1 MERFLENYNKFLRV
15 EKVKINAL
23 AIKLGMKEESLKKL
37 LSRDSIH
44 ITTKQ
49 KLAKAVG
56 FDACAFENDMDWL
69 TVAHKERLKG
79 CCPNCCNPIKEI
91 DILLSERFLDKSDTK
106 AILVKEGYSICGACG
121 EKTNITFTYDVIT
134 KLVDQELSNKNI
146 EKHTYIDTLE
156 HLMRAE
162 YDEIGNTTREIR
174 KKEEELQNILE
185 GSYDLRLSFKDNAK
199 LLKEALTNLNNTVSQ
214 KKKVIETLKGELTQR
229 RRNVYNLGNT
239 ITCLQKRDPLPI
251 RPGDIVSFKDMDGKK
266 INFMVVKKDM
276 SSYDIMLLEN
286 YYYDDDFIL
295 AYNLLG
301 LNVESV
307 TPDSILKFLIEK
319 YRLRLYETYNLDD
332 EN

>member
-15 EKVKINAL
+15 EKVKINVL

-49 KLAKAVG
+49 KLAKAFG

-106 AILVKEGYSICGACG
+106 AILIKEGYSICGACG
-121 EKTNITFTYDVIT
+121 EKINVTFTYDMTT
-134 KLVDQELSNKNI
+134 KLIDQKLSNKNT
-146 EKHTYIDTLE
+146 EGHKYIDNIKYLIRVE
-156 HLMRAE
+156 D
-162 YDEIGNTTREIR
+162 DEVGNTTREIR

-185 GSYDLRLSFKDNAK
+185 QAADLRMSFNGNKELLKEILNNLYKNIYQKKNVINALKSELSQLKKNSSNLVNALNTLQGGCVPSVSAGEVISFKD
-199 LLKEALTNLNNTVSQ
+199 
-214 KKKVIETLKGELTQR
+214 R
-229 RRNVYNLGNT
+229 YNE
-239 ITCLQKRDPLPI
+239 
-251 RPGDIVSFKDMDGKK
+251 K
-266 INFMVVKKDM
+266 INFMVVKKDVFN
-276 SSYDIMLLEN
+276 YDIMLLEN
-286 YYYDDDFIL
+286 YYYEESFIL

-301 LNVESV
+301 LTEEKIS
-307 TPDSILKFLIEK
+307 DASILKFLREK
-319 YRLRLYETYNLDD
+319 YRLKLYEIHNL
-332 EN
+332 EKN